1 MGRRKKEKEAKYFGY
16 ISTLVRSISDC
27 QTGFIMVCVRVQGG
41 MVEVAETGRV
51 KNLLRRLSEHN
62 PGVSARAPIEIPSAF
77 LARKKLL
84 LLSPN
89 KEKFSC
95 IFCAVP
101 SKKEVKQH
109 IFKGGLVSYQMKFF
123 VSLSPLLFSKK
134 IDFRTPI
141 LSPTTWGFSLIK
153 GNHMV

>member
-27 QTGFIMVCVRVQGG
+27 QTGTGIFLWFVYGYK
-41 MVEVAETGRV
+41 VEWWKSQKQVS
-51 KNLLRRLSEHN
+51 KNLLRRLYEHN

-109 IFKGGLVSYQMKFF
+109 IFKGGLVSYQTKFF
-123 VSLSPLLFSKK
+123 VSLSPLLLAKK
-134 IDFRTPI
+134 STFEHPFFPQQ
-141 LSPTTWGFSLIK
+141 LGVS
-153 GNHMV
+153 H

>member
-27 QTGFIMVCVRVQGG
+27 QTGTGIFLWFVYGYK
-41 MVEVAETGRV
+41 VEWWKSQKQVS
-51 KNLLRRLSEHN
+51 KNLLRRLYEHN

-109 IFKGGLVSYQMKFF
+109 IFKGGTKLPDEVFCIF
-123 VSLSPLLFSKK
+123 IPAPF
-134 IDFRTPI
+134 
-141 LSPTTWGFSLIK
+141 
-153 GNHMV
+153 